1 MRFIIN
7 EKQYDIILESISKKN
22 KFFQKHID
30 KAFDSIIMD
39 CEQDNDG
46 YNYFCNMLDT
56 IENIQ
61 VVDIELIKEK
71 DNQNKIYNIKLN
83 VIYHSLRDIYDFDEL
98 IYSLDFYLKKENI
111 PVNLIINDSINKS
124 TFKDW

>member
-1 MRFIIN
+1 MRYIIN

-22 KFFQKHID
+22 KFFQKYID

-71 DNQNKIYNIKLN
+71 DSQNKMYNVKLN
-83 VIYHSLRDIYDFDEL
+83 VIYHSLREIYDFDEL
-98 IYSLDFYLKKENI
+98 IYSLDYYLRKENI
-111 PVNLIINDSINKS
+111 PVNLIINDSVNKS